1 MRRWPSRPP
10 VPATTGIGDGG
21 DDFDGCAYR
30 VLERCPP
37 KLEDFLSYERLGRSY
52 APRKQFQATGIS
64 MYTSFEGAES
74 AAKRFRIGRAIAALE
89 LTRDV
94 MWTPSSRHDHITVW
108 APASTLLTHVLQ
120 CKEISHE

>member
-1 MRRWPSRPP
+1 
-10 VPATTGIGDGG
+10 
-21 DDFDGCAYR
+21 
-30 VLERCPP
+30 
-37 KLEDFLSYERLGRSY
+37 
-52 APRKQFQATGIS
+52 